1 MSGKDQSTAMASFNP
16 RPARGPGATSPLTPP
31 PVLLRQPVSI
41 LARPSG
47 RALPP
52 YGSAWLPEDAFQSSP
67 GPWAGRY
74 PRPRVV
80 VASGDRVSI
89 LARPSGRA
97 LPHRTPASCLR
108 PWALRVSILARPSGR
123 ALRRA
128 WRASGCRGRCFN
140 PRPAL
145 GPGATTPS
153 SQMRSVWSR
162 FQSSPGPRAGR
173 YCAAGSQGCG
183 SARFNPRPALGP
195 GATSPACHPSS
206 ASRSGVSILARPS
219 GRALRAARSV
229 VACCAARFN
238 PRPALGPGATQS
250 EVGRN
255 SRQLVVSILARPSGR
270 ALRVGG
276 RARPARVGRGFNP
289 RPALGPGAT
298 RRPSRCGSHD
308 QKRFNP
314 RPARGPG
321 ATGYGS
327 TRLRYGRRFNPRPA
341 LGPGATSASAAGR
354 LSTSCFNPRPALGP
368 GATTVAPPCRSAAGC
383 VSILARPSGRALQP
397 TISMKRSTP
406 TMFQSSPGPRAGRYV
421 AGRRLPRQS
430 RRSFNPRPALGPGAT
445 AQVVVRGGG
454 HLRVS
459 ILARPSGRALLGG
472 TAVLA
477 QPRLVSILA
486 RPSGRAL
493 PLR

>member
-270 ALRVGG
+270 ALRGDLRGVDRMTRNVSILARPSG
-276 RARPARVGRGFNP
+276 RALLDTDQLVSDMVGVSILARPSGRALRV
-289 RPALGPGAT
+289 PALRA
-298 RRPSRCGSHD
+298 D
-308 QKRFNP
+308 
-314 RPARGPG
+314 
-321 ATGYGS
+321 
-327 TRLRYGRRFNPRPA
+327 
-341 LGPGATSASAAGR
+341 
-354 LSTSCFNPRPALGP
+354 
-368 GATTVAPPCRSAAGC
+368 CRQA
-383 VSILARPSGRALQP
+383 VSILARPSGRALQ
-397 TISMKRSTP
+397 
-406 TMFQSSPGPRAGRYV
+406 
-421 AGRRLPRQS
+421 L
-430 RRSFNPRPALGPGAT
+430 
-445 AQVVVRGGG
+445 
-454 HLRVS
+454 
-459 ILARPSGRALLGG
+459 
-472 TAVLA
+472 
-477 QPRLVSILA
+477 
-486 RPSGRAL
+486 
-493 PLR
+493 